1 MKQEKQVV
9 LSTRDHFEND
19 RAVKL
24 VAGMRIGSGARACL
38 GYLLS
43 NNSVALNTS
52 QTFGATN
59 SNAEPSWAGERNQR
73 CGIPDEKRSSS
84 LLPQDSEPV
93 LCVETQPL
101 SG

>member
-52 QTFGATN
+52 HLEQ
-59 SNAEPSWAGERNQR
+59 
-73 CGIPDEKRSSS
+73 
-84 LLPQDSEPV
+84 
-93 LCVETQPL
+93 
-101 SG
+101 